1 MLPLKVTWQKSPKN
15 LGKKRCILGGR
26 GIFWG
31 GVIRPCSACEGLAR
45 VWEKVECR
53 ADAVGNRWCYYYFII
68 PNCLTEFHSLAY
80 IFPHRITP
88 AQKIPH
94 MLRSLG
100 SQNNSG
106 NFNAFSGTGPRPAG
120 SECEHSFME
129 YKVSTTSFLIIEKC
143 GHVPHFFLVQ
153 LLAF

>member
-1 MLPLKVTWQKSPKN
+1 M
-15 LGKKRCILGGR
+15 
-26 GIFWG
+26 
-31 GVIRPCSACEGLAR
+31 
-45 VWEKVECR
+45 
-53 ADAVGNRWCYYYFII
+53 
-68 PNCLTEFHSLAY
+68 TEFHSLAY

-106 NFNAFSGTGPRPAG
+106 NFNAAAFSGTDGLG

-143 GHVPHFFLVQ
+143 GCVPHFSCSAVSFLKQRSFTQIITLVFFSG
-153 LLAF
+153 LNVWGFMLSSDFFRLNTMVDNHSNYHI